1 MHCPRIRGPGTTLGT
16 ADAQFLSAVTDVTAP
31 LVCLNLYKLYNTS
44 PTQVRGDGSQDT
56 ENPGRVRKDDVI
68 PLSKM
73 ILKKPKQVWVAHTDQ
88 SSNITHH
95 SSLGSWGGG
104 MSFSE
109 NSSSSSL
116 SSAFRD
122 SLVAPSTSIS
132 FRLSM
137 IFCVKSTRYMSS
149 TSSSRTQK
157 SIYGF
162 FALKKTIA
170 GIKKWPYCLTVRPPV
185 NASITDNLQRQ
196 QTQNT

>member
-1 MHCPRIRGPGTTLGT
+1 MHRPRIHGPGTTLGT

-31 LVCLNLYKLYNTS
+31 LVCLNLYTS
-44 PTQVRGDGSQDT
+44 SSQLRGGGSQDT
-56 ENPGRVRKDDVI
+56 ENPGRVRKHDVI
-68 PLSKM
+68 PSSKM
-73 ILKKPKQVWVAHTDQ
+73 ILKKPKQVWGVHIDL

-116 SSAFRD
+116 SSAFPD

-162 FALKKTIA
+162 FTLKKKTIA
-170 GIKKWPYCLTVRPPV
+170 GIKKWPYCLTVRSPV
-185 NASITDNLQRQ
+185 NDSIMDNLQRQ
-196 QTQNT
+196 QKQNT